1 MSSTIRTD
9 DQIRWAA
16 ANDPRITGLLRAARA
31 ASYAITSQL
40 DAGERPLLTRDE
52 VDAALEHVRG
62 LFEIVQHARLAV
74 EAELRAA
81 DAAAG

>member
-1 MSSTIRTD
+1 MSYTTRTD

-16 ANDPRITGLLRAARA
+16 ANDPRITDLLRAARA

-40 DAGERPLLTRDE
+40 DDASAHPLLTRSE
-52 VDAALEHVRG
+52 VDAALEHVGG
-62 LFEIVQHARLAV
+62 LFKAVQYARLAV

-81 DAAAG
+81 DGG